1 MDPIISKNIRL
12 RQPDLLQVGE
22 GSIVDDFCYI
32 SVRAH
37 IGRYCHI
44 ANGVSLAGGPDRLFI
59 FGDFGSLSAGVKVWC
74 TSDYLVND
82 LVTIM
87 PPGAPDI
94 KENLIVGDVSIGP
107 CSAIGSNSVI
117 MPGNELPEG
126 TSIGA
131 LSYVPPRFSFE
142 PWGVYAGAPIRFV
155 RARNRDQVL
164 RQRDKLIAFLNSK
177 AKPV

>member
-1 MDPIISKNIRL
+1 
-12 RQPDLLQVGE
+12 
-22 GSIVDDFCYI
+22 
-32 SVRAH
+32 
-37 IGRYCHI
+37 
-44 ANGVSLAGGPDRLFI
+44 
-59 FGDFGSLSAGVKVWC
+59 
-74 TSDYLVND
+74 VND

-87 PPGAPDI
+87 PAGAPPI
-94 KENLIVGDVSIGP
+94 KENLIVGDVSIGT

-142 PWGVYAGAPIRFV
+142 PWGVYAGVPIRLV

-177 AKPV
+177 AKTV